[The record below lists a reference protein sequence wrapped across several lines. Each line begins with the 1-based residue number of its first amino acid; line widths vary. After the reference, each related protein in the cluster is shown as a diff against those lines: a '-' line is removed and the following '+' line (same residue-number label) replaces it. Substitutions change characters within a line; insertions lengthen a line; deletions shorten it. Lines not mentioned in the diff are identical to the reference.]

1 MKLTFTDIALRL
13 VAPLMVLATLAS
25 CDGLIYD
32 DEGDCDP
39 YYKVQFIY
47 DTNLKFTDA
56 FSAEV
61 NEVTLYV
68 IDSATGRIVW
78 QRHESGDALRQAG
91 YLMDVDVQPGQYD
104 LVAWCGEGHTSSFA
118 VASGEQKTELRCRL
132 LDRQT
137 PDDPTAEGSHVRNEL
152 RRLYHGKSDNV
163 EFETTQGVHIKQVRL
178 IKDTNDLHIV
188 LQHLSGENIDHRD
201 FTFTVTG
208 DNGHMDWDNTL
219 LDDEPLTYFAHTTYS
234 GHAGVEV
241 PDYTG
246 GQTPSGRAV
255 TSVSAAVGHLT
266 LSRLTQDRETRVN
279 IYNKTGDK
287 IVSIPMV
294 DYALLV
300 KSQYK
305 RPDGTTLTD
314 QEYLDYQD
322 DYSMVFFLDQ
332 NGRWMNQYIYINSWR
347 VILQNSDL

>member
-13 VAPLMVLATLAS
+13 VAPMMALATLTG

-56 FSAEV
+56 FAAEV

-68 IDSATGRIVW
+68 IDSATGEIIW
-78 QRHESGDALRQAG
+78 QRHESGEALRQAG
-91 YLMDVDVQPGQYD
+91 YLMDVDVQPGEYD
-104 LVAWCGEGHTSSFA
+104 LVAWCGQGHTTSFA
-118 VASGEQKTELRCRL
+118 VADAAQKTDLRCRL

-137 PDDPTAEGSHVRNEL
+137 PDDGSAGSHVRNRIE
-152 RRLYHGKSDNV
+152 RLYHGKSDNV

-178 IKDTNDLHIV
+178 IKDTNDFHIV

-219 LDDEPLTYFAHTTYS
+219 LTDEQLTYFPHATYS
-234 GHAGVEV
+234 GTAGVEI
-241 PDYTG
+241 PDYTQPEG
-246 GQTPSGRAV
+246 AENRAV
-255 TSVSAAVGHLT
+255 TSVSAAVAHLT
-266 LSRLTQDRETRVN
+266 LSRLTTDGDLRVN
-279 IYNKTGDK
+279 IYNKDGDH
-287 IVSIPMV
+287 IVSVPLV

-300 KSQYK
+300 KNYD
-305 RPDGTTLTD
+305 RHPDGTPLTD
-314 QEYLDYQD
+314 QQYLDYRD

-332 NGRWMNQYIYINSWR
+332 NGRWMNQYIHINSWR